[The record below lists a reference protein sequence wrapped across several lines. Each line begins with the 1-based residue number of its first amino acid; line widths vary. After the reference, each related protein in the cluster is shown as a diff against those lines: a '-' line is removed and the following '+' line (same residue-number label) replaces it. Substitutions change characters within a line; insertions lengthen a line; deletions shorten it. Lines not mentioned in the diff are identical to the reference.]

1 MAVYKKTY
9 RPYEGELT
17 TKWKRLMVIPRYA
30 FEDLNRSR
38 FLTIF
43 FLASFIYPLVCAL
56 IIYVR
61 HNASALALLG
71 AQGADRFISINV
83 TFFMSLLGWQS
94 MLALFLTSF
103 IGPGQI
109 SPDLA
114 NNALSLY
121 LARPFSRAEYVIGKM
136 SILLILLSLMTWIP
150 GLLLFGL
157 QGYLE
162 GGSWMRDNWRL
173 ASGMFFGAWIW
184 ILVLSLLALALS
196 AWVKWKP
203 AAGALMFGV
212 FFVAG
217 GFAAAINEVQRTNW
231 GHLFNISYLIGSVW
245 VNLFEGANKTTNG
258 ALFFRVPRGAELPIW
273 CSWAGLFALCGICW
287 YMLRRKIRGIEVV
300 R

>member
-9 RPYEGELT
+9 RPYEGVLT
-17 TKWKRLMVIPRYA
+17 APWQRLLVIPRYA

-136 SILLILLSLMTWIP
+136 SILLVLLSLMTWIP

-162 GGSWMRDNWRL
+162 GGSWMADNWRL

-217 GFAAAINEVQRTNW
+217 GFAAAINEVQRTSW

-245 VNLFEGANKTTNG
+245 VNLFEGGTPTTNG
-258 ALFFRVPRGAELPIW
+258 ALFFRVPRGTHLPLW
-273 CSWAGLFALCGICW
+273 CSWAGLLALCWICL